1 MTLENYLRENVALAL
16 FILYV
21 PIQKVGN
28 SENEVTKITE
38 LLKLF
43 YILCSESIPLYVSLS
58 LISTITCNG
67 MQLQKFIK
75 ITQKNSSNAK
85 IINSLRLTLVALR
98 NSLHFKVV
106 TCSCNQFAISD
117 F

>member
-38 LLKLF
+38 LLQLF
-43 YILCSESIPLYVSLS
+43 LYVCHC
-58 LISTITCNG
+58 ITFSNINHH
-67 MQLQKFIK
+67 MQLQKILK

-106 TCSCNQFAISD
+106 TCSCKL
-117 F
+117 

>member
-38 LLKLF
+38 ILQLF
-43 YILCSESIPLYVSLS
+43 YILCSESIPLY
-58 LISTITCNG
+58 
-67 MQLQKFIK
+67 
-75 ITQKNSSNAK
+75 
-85 IINSLRLTLVALR
+85 
-98 NSLHFKVV
+98 HFL
-106 TCSCNQFAISD
+106 
-117 F
+117 

>member
-38 LLKLF
+38 ILKLF
-43 YILCSESIPLYVSLS
+43 YILCSESIPFVSLS

-106 TCSCNQFAISD
+106 TCSCKL
-117 F
+117 

>member
-16 FILYV
+16 FISYV

-38 LLKLF
+38 IPTSTLLHTLF
-43 YILCSESIPLYVSLS
+43 RKYTIVSLS